1 MTQTKLKTP
10 NECFFFLLYYNYIY
24 IFAVIMGEKTNIC
37 PSNPKIMT
45 L

>member
-10 NECFFFLLYYNYIY
+10 NECFFLLNYNYIY

>member
-1 MTQTKLKTP
+1 MTQTKLKTL
-10 NECFFFLLYYNYIY
+10 NECFFLLNYNYIY